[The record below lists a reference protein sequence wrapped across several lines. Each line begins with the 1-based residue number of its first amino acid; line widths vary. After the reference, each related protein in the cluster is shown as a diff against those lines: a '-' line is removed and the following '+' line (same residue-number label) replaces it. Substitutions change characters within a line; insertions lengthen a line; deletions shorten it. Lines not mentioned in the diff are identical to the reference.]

1 MTQNFKRL
9 PRHATVAQRNST
21 IVLAILSASAS
32 VALLNGCKLQ
42 SKSETSNLVGMDGDK
57 AKGMIFSISQDEAE
71 VGMYRLC
78 RGPEGQAYA
87 GYTECLAVIKKYEQ
101 SNMPSFENAPAPT
114 AATSNATLLTA
125 ESETPPQQEQQP
137 VSLQLATESSATT
150 STSSGLFLEGEG
162 GSTSVKVDIQEK
174 VVEEVE
180 DPLFT
185 GNHTTPR
192 CWYRY
197 NIEEQFPDLFTR
209 QGRSATFAKSIQ
221 LTTYSLKSSD
231 IIQAMKA
238 DTNLKK
244 IVLNIKDR
252 DLMVAEKYNERLKGL
267 TSNALWTMFNTTL
280 GAGLGSLKI
289 APITD
294 FVEGI
299 ANKVETPV
307 RKFTDI
313 LLKRYSETNVY
324 NPKVGNY
331 LKTNVNGLWNWC
343 FKEERMAA
351 ALICSI
357 AVGQAINKLIETGVN
372 ASAEFSTKPQM
383 LSEMDEKDI
392 AKATNMIASAKTNI
406 RISNDEFEK
415 LAYVPP
421 RQGESPRKGWFSWLS
436 GSDAKQDIG
445 IIPRLGDK
453 LSNGFLCP
461 NERVAAKIALFRPL
475 EESQYKQIRDEIRA
489 KLPSKVVPSMP
500 ADSGSGSADTSSDS
514 LTP

>member
-1 MTQNFKRL
+1 M
-9 PRHATVAQRNST
+9 V
-21 IVLAILSASAS
+21 AILSATAS

-42 SKSETSNLVGMDGDK
+42 SKSETSNLIGMDGGK

-78 RGPEGQAYA
+78 RGPEGEAYA
-87 GYTECLAVIKKYEQ
+87 GYAECLSVIKKYEQ
-101 SNMPSFENAPAPT
+101 SNMPSFEAAPATT
-114 AATSNATLLTA
+114 AATSSATLLTA
-125 ESETPPQQEQQP
+125 ESETPAQQEQQP
-137 VSLQLATESSATT
+137 VSLQLASDSSAK
-150 STSSGLFLEGEG
+150 TSSSSGMFLEGEP
-162 GSTSVKVDIQEK
+162 GSTSVKVELEKK

-209 QGRSATFAKSIQ
+209 QGRSATFAKSVQ

-252 DLMVAEKYNERLKGL
+252 DLMVAEKYNERLEAF
-267 TSNALWTMFNTTL
+267 TSNALWTMANTVL
-280 GAGLGSLKI
+280 AAGLGQLDI
-289 APITD
+289 EPIKKALTNIGNGTQNAAQNIK
-294 FVEGI
+294 E
-299 ANKVETPV
+299 
-307 RKFTDI
+307 I
-313 LLKRYSETNVY
+313 LLRQAKNSNNY
-324 NPKVGNY
+324 NPQLGSKLSG
-331 LKTNVNGLWNWC
+331 GLDRLFTFC
-343 FKEERMAA
+343 FQRPKPSPM
-351 ALICSI
+351 I
-357 AVGQAINKLIETGVN
+357 AVGCTLAATTALTKALETGVN
-372 ASAEFSTKPQM
+372 ISAEASTQPQSLM
-383 LSEMDEKDI
+383 EMDEKDI

-406 RISNDEFEK
+406 RISADEFEK

-475 EESQYKQIRDEIRA
+475 EESQYKQIRDDIRA
-489 KLPSKVVPSMP
+489 KLPSKALPAMP
-500 ADSGSGSADTSSDS
+500 TDSSTDSADTSSDS
-514 LTP
+514 VTP